1 LTLEAAVG
9 GLGRGGVDVPVP
21 EHATISR
28 SDAAVATTVA
38 LRAQFIA
45 SLLSFGS
52 AEPQV
57 RLSS

>member
-1 LTLEAAVG
+1 
-9 GLGRGGVDVPVP
+9 VDVPVP
-21 EHATISR
+21 EHATVSR

-52 AEPQV
+52 AEPRGQAIV
-57 RLSS
+57 IAQSVVLSRM